1 VRQAFTLIELL
12 VVIVIIGILIT
23 IVLTVPQHLIT
34 KGKITETRVFLTQIT
49 QATEAY
55 HDDDLAGAGDYP
67 PTSLRAQGA
76 GTNGVNDGIESLL
89 AHLVSRKGGPFLPDI
104 KPDKQISNTDHDSIT
119 GWNPNWIFG
128 DAKARELCDSWGN
141 PLVYFHNRDYKKPR
155 SYMVRYRC
163 ANSRDQIVR
172 PQIHKKLGTYP
183 RFSSFMLWSFGPN
196 GKNENGEGDDIA
208 NWK

>member
-1 VRQAFTLIELL
+1 VRRGFTLIELL
-12 VVIVIIGILIT
+12 VVMAIIGILIT
-23 IVLTVPQHLIT
+23 IVLTVPRHLLQ
-34 KGKITETRVFLTQIT
+34 KGKIAETRVFLTQIT

-67 PTSLRAQGA
+67 PTSLRSQGA

-89 AHLVSRKGGPFLPDI
+89 AHLMSQRGGPFLADI
-104 KPDKQISNTDHDSIT
+104 KPDRQISNTDHDSIT

-128 DAKARELCDSWGN
+128 DTKARELCDSWGN
-141 PLVYFHNRDYKKPR
+141 PIVYFHNRDYKSPA
-155 SYMVRYRC
+155 SCMLRYRP
-163 ANSRDQIVR
+163 AKGGDQICR
-172 PQIHKKLGTYP
+172 PQVHSKLGTYP

-196 GKNENGEGDDIA
+196 GKNENGDGDDIT